1 MKKILT
7 EHKGKLILSSLV
19 TLLPALAG
27 WRLAWEAAALLA
39 AHWLVLLIV
48 FSDRRNRENQ
58 SRKAV
63 GMIFWVMPFVSL
75 LTGGATVMLE
85 RGVRSAGALSSLMA
99 LGFGLLFILLG
110 NYMPKFRQNSFM
122 GIRVKW
128 TLENEANWNAT
139 HRFGGKVWVAGGFA
153 CLAGALLPVQ
163 AMGVV
168 FPAVL
173 LVIVALPIAYSYHY
187 DKVQPAAEPTARP
200 PVPPAQ
206 RWAARLIAAGV
217 AVFAVWVLLM
227 GSAKVQYGADS
238 FTIAA
243 SGWDDLTVAYS
254 DIAAVEYLP
263 AEAVPDGGVRTYG
276 LGNLR
281 VGFGHFSND
290 AYGPYIRYTYHSC
303 GDCVRLTTASGRTI
317 LLNGPDQTAT
327 RAIYETLRGQLGG

>member
-1 MKKILT
+1 MKKIFA

-19 TLLPALAG
+19 TLLPALVGRAWISAG
-27 WRLAWEAAALLA
+27 LLA

-58 SRKAV
+58 SRQAV

-75 LTGGATVMLE
+75 LMGGVAVMIE
-85 RGVRSAGALSSLMA
+85 QGVSSAGALSSLMA
-99 LGFGLLFILLG
+99 LGFGLMFLLLG
-110 NYMPKFRQNSFM
+110 NYMPKLRQNSFM

-153 CLAGALLPVQ
+153 CMAGALLPVQ

-187 DKVQPAAEPTARP
+187 DKVQPAAERTARP
-200 PVPPAQ
+200 PIPPAQ
-206 RWAARLIAAGV
+206 RWAARLIVAGV
-217 AVFAVWVLLM
+217 AVFAVWTLLM
-227 GSAKVQYGADS
+227 GSAEVQYGESS
-238 FTIAA
+238 FTVAA
-243 SGWDDLTVAYS
+243 SGWEDLTVPYS
-254 DIAAVEYLP
+254 DIAAVDYLP
-263 AEAVPDGGVRTYG
+263 AEAIPDGGVRTYG

-290 AYGPYIRYTYHSC
+290 AYGDYTRYTYRSC

-317 LLNGPDQTAT
+317 LLNGPDQAAT
-327 RAIYETLRGQLGG
+327 RAIYETLRGQLEG

>member
-19 TLLPALAG
+19 TLLPALVG
-27 WRLAWEAAALLA
+27 RAWISVGLLA

-75 LTGGATVMLE
+75 LTGGVTVMLE
-85 RGVRSAGALSSLMA
+85 QGVRSAGALSSLMA

-163 AMGVV
+163 AMGVF

-187 DKVQPAAEPTARP
+187 DKVQPAAERTARP

-206 RWAARLIAAGV
+206 RWAARLIVAGV
-217 AVFAVWVLLM
+217 AVFAVWTLLM
-227 GSAKVQYGADS
+227 GSAEVQYGADS
-238 FTIAA
+238 FTVAA
-243 SGWDDLTVAYS
+243 SGWEDLTVPYS
-254 DIAAVEYLP
+254 DIAAVDYLP

-281 VGFGHFSND
+281 VGFGRFSND
-290 AYGPYIRYTYHSC
+290 AYGDYTRYTYRSC

-317 LLNGPDQTAT
+317 LLNGPDQAAT
-327 RAIYETLRGQLGG
+327 RAIYETLRGQLEG

>member
-48 FSDRRNRENQ
+48 FADRRNRENQ
-58 SRKAV
+58 SRKAI
-63 GMIFWVMPFVSL
+63 GLIFWVMPFVSL

-163 AMGVV
+163 AMGVF

-187 DKVQPAAEPTARP
+187 DKVQPAAERTARP

-217 AVFAVWVLLM
+217 AVFAVWTLLM
-227 GSAKVQYGADS
+227 GSAEVQYGADS
-238 FTIAA
+238 FTVAA
-243 SGWDDLTVAYS
+243 SGWEDLTVPYS

-263 AEAVPDGGVRTYG
+263 AEAVSDGGVRTYG

-290 AYGPYIRYTYHSC
+290 AYGDYTRYTYRSC

-317 LLNGPDQTAT
+317 LLNGPDQAAT